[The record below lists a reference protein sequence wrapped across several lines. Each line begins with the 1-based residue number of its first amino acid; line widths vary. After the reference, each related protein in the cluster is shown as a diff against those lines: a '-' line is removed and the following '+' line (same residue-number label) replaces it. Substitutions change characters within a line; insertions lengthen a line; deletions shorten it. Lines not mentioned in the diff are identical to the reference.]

1 MSEQIVAR
9 SAVLPTKGYS
19 QAIRSGD
26 LVFVSG
32 QVSQDTTGAVV
43 GIGDAAVQADQVF
56 KNLKAVLEAAG
67 SGLDLI
73 LKTTVLT
80 TKLEYRPVISEARE
94 RYLGPLGE
102 FPASTFMVVS
112 SLALPEWLIEI
123 EAIATVRR

>member
-1 MSEQIVAR
+1 VAEQIIAPNTVH
-9 SAVLPTKGYS
+9 PTKGYS
-19 QAIRSGD
+19 HAIRSGD

-32 QVSQDTTGAVV
+32 QVSQDKAGAVV
-43 GIGDAAVQADQVF
+43 GVGDAAAQADQVF

-80 TKLEYRPVISEARE
+80 TKLEYRPAITEARE
-94 RYLGPLGE
+94 KYFGPLSR

-123 EAIATVRR
+123 EAVATVRK

>member
-1 MSEQIVAR
+1 MTEQIIAPNTVH
-9 SAVLPTKGYS
+9 PTKGYS
-19 QAIRSGD
+19 HAIRSGD

-32 QVSQDTTGAVV
+32 QVSQDKTGAVV
-43 GIGDAAVQADQVF
+43 GVGDAAAQADQVF

-80 TKLEYRPVISEARE
+80 TKLEYRPVINEARE
-94 RYLGPLGE
+94 KYFGPLGR

-123 EAIATVRR
+123 EAVATVRK